1 MQTLL
6 TISTI
11 LFISSSNGLI
21 ETDFCATAFC
31 PKETICSE
39 TQKSCIP
46 IIKPPTNPCAV
57 VFCPPGSECK
67 VVFDSFAQCSPIITN
82 PCAVLLCPSNTE
94 CINVNGI
101 AQCRQKSSWCRKVFC
116 GPGTICSEIEKK
128 CIPEPPFC
136 QTALCAKGTI
146 CSETQKKCIPLPPFC
161 EIALCEK
168 NEKCDEEL
176 RKCVPITTNP
186 CAVTLCPKFYECQVI
201 DNNGICLSIQYEYC
215 GGFAGKKCPSEGY
228 ECVDDPRD
236 NCTPECG
243 GADCIG
249 ICVKTFID
257 KEGNGA
263 NCGGKMGS
271 MCPEGFKCFDD
282 DSDTCNPQ
290 CGGADCLGFCAD
302 PVRKENVV

>member
-39 TQKSCIP
+39 TQKSCIS
-46 IIKPPTNPCAV
+46 IINPPTNPCAV

-67 VVFDSFAQCSPIITN
+67 VVLDSFAQCSPIITN

-116 GPGTICSEIEKK
+116 GPGTICSE
-128 CIPEPPFC
+128 
-136 QTALCAKGTI
+136 
-146 CSETQKKCIPLPPFC
+146 TQKKCIPLPPFC
-161 EIALCEK
+161 ETALCEK

-201 DNNGICLSIQYEYC
+201 DNNGICLPIQYEYC
-215 GGFAGKKCPSEGY
+215 GGYGGKKCPSEGY

-257 KEGNGA
+257 SEGNGA
-263 NCGGKMGS
+263 NCGGIKGS